1 MKKLL
6 FFAIAVLLA
15 LSSCNRD
22 KRPDVFIEEAK
33 MIDIL
38 TDAYLME
45 AQLNLMK
52 MSGKDVSD
60 LQVDYYRQLFEHYG
74 ITDTIFEQ
82 NMAYYTHHP
91 SQLERMMD
99 SVSNRFVKNL

>member
-1 MKKLL
+1 M
-6 FFAIAVLLA
+6 
-15 LSSCNRD
+15 
-22 KRPDVFIEEAK
+22 FIEETQ

-38 TDAYLME
+38 ADAYLLE
-45 AQLNLMK
+45 AQLNVMK
-52 MSGKDVSD
+52 SAGDDVSEQ
-60 LQVDYYRQLFEHYG
+60 QVVYYDQLFKHYG

-99 SVSNRFVKNL
+99 SVVNRFTRYQQ